1 MSTLG
6 SALVLPMNIKYN
18 SKLNTTDHF
27 SLKVRNSEGGTT
39 PLSYWGS
46 TCEYHRLTDVLLGPI
61 DNYRWLETSS
71 LSKKSIR
78 RGAIFDIAIAREQY
92 SEMLS
97 AYSSANVKVHQL
109 NSDPELPYQVFA
121 RDSSFMT
128 PFGAVI
134 TNMAQSWRK
143 GENFRAIETYARLNI
158 PIYDFV
164 TAGTFEGGDFNII
177 EPGSALIGWEGP
189 EGRSEEKAALQ
200 LKKWFQAEGWEIFT
214 IDIDPFYVHID
225 LMVVMLAD
233 KLAAVCL
240 ETTEPSVIE
249 WLRSKKIKLIPV
261 PFSETLALGC
271 NVVSLGDDRVIVPSN
286 ASTLIKVLKAEGFT
300 IYDPKID
307 MISQGGGGLHC
318 LCQSLRRVKG

>member
-1 MSTLG
+1 
-6 SALVLPMNIKYN
+6 MNIQPDSN
-18 SKLNTTDHF
+18 RINTDHF
-27 SLKVRNSEGGTT
+27 SLKVRNPRGGTS
-39 PLSYWGS
+39 PLKYWGA
-46 TCEYHRLTDVLLGPI
+46 TCEYHRLTDVLLGPVE
-61 DNYRWLETSS
+61 NYKWLKTSS

-78 RGAIFDIAIAREQY
+78 RGAVFDINVAKEQY
-92 SEMLS
+92 NEMVS
-97 AYSSANVKVHQL
+97 AYTSASVKVHQL
-109 NSDPELPYQVFA
+109 QSDPELPYQVFA

-143 GENFRAIETYARLNI
+143 GENFRAIETYAKLNI

-177 EPGSALIGWEGP
+177 EPGSVLIGWEGP

-200 LKKWFQAEGWEIFT
+200 LKKWFKAEGWEVFT

-225 LMVVMLAD
+225 LMVVMLAE
-233 KLAAVCL
+233 KLAALCL
-240 ETTEPSVIE
+240 ETTDSSVIK
-249 WLRSKKIKLIPV
+249 WLKSKKIKFIPV

-286 ASTLIKVLKAEGFT
+286 ASTLKKALKAEGFT
-300 IYDPKID
+300 IYDPRVD

-318 LCQSLRRVKG
+318 MCQSLRRINK